1 MTRPSSRAARTW
13 RRLTQAYGARV
24 VDAYGAACPPDWC
37 AVIDRTDDDRLDQA
51 LIAVRQKHLQHPPTL
66 GEFEAAI
73 PPRRLATDASM
84 PERLA
89 AHVMRTQ
96 RLCHHQSAAAW
107 SYFGRI
113 IEDDSRSGG
122 FVTRGVVVP
131 ACSECDRPS
140 WRVLAAGLA

>member
-1 MTRPSSRAARTW
+1 MTRPSTRAARTW
-13 RRLTQAYGARV
+13 RRLTQTYGARV

-37 AVIDRTDDDRLDQA
+37 AVI
-51 LIAVRQKHLQHPPTL
+51 AVRSKHLQHPPTL

-96 RLCHHQSAAAW
+96 KLCHHQSAASW

-113 IEDDSRSGG
+113 EDDGRSGVP
-122 FVTRGVVVP
+122 VTRGVVVP
-131 ACSECDRPS
+131 SCSECGRPS
-140 WRVLAAGLA
+140 RRVLAAALM

>member
-13 RRLTQAYGARV
+13 RRLTQTYGARV

-84 PERLA
+84 PERLV

-96 RLCHHQSAAAW
+96 RLCHHQSAASG

-113 IEDDSRSGG
+113 EEDGRSGG
-122 FVTRGVVVP
+122 VVTRGVVVP
-131 ACSECDRPS
+131 SCSECGRPS
-140 WRVLAAGLA
+140 RRVLAAGLA